1 MKSSKYWKARM
12 EAVEAAGYKIGYE
25 SYKESEAALNLAE
38 QELLKQI
45 EKWVNRIAE
54 ENGIS
59 YAKARQMLT
68 KGELE
73 EFKWDVNQYI
83 EKGRDNALSG
93 AWMHELENASARAHI
108 SRLEA
113 MRLQLRQ
120 YIEEAYSV
128 QLGSTRKALTSIY
141 ESEYYHTAYEI
152 QKGVGVGWQIGGIN
166 TKAVDRVLAKPW
178 TADGH
183 EFSVR
188 IWDSRA
194 EMVGKLHQELTRQ
207 IITGDAPDKAIT
219 ELSKYV
225 KQEAGRARQKA
236 GTLVMTEAA
245 AIGNQAQ
252 HDCFKDLDVE
262 QFEVVETLDS
272 HTCETCGDMDGR
284 HYPMTSFEIGVTAPP
299 FHPNCRGCIAPYFD
313 DEFQPKKRAAR
324 DEETGETVMVDN
336 MTYKEWKKEFVVDG
350 AQEYREVKRGEERD
364 FHLGNGET
372 KTIIN
377 AKRVTTYSTPVYV
390 SDKASIKPK
399 LLQRINKN
407 TEDAMKLYG
416 IDEDSKPTIVIAK
429 YTELGNTAGKYDP
442 KTNTVYYSDGL
453 KNKAVLEQVGGES
466 MTEYH
471 EIWHAR
477 QAEEFR
483 KAGWVINK
491 ENYRAYIEALD
502 AKCKARLARDR
513 DGVYNTIKESTY
525 ARCMMADNR
534 FSEVEAEY
542 IARNRGK
549 AHEWILSQGKR
560 TMG

>member
-25 SYKESEAALNLAE
+25 AYKESEAALNLAE

-45 EKWVNRIAE
+45 EKWINRIAE

-59 YAKARQMLT
+59 YAKARQLLT

-83 EKGRDNALSG
+83 EKGRDNAISG

-166 TKAVDRVLAKPW
+166 TKAVDRVLARPW

-183 EFSVR
+183 EFSAR
-188 IWDSRA
+188 IWDNRA

-207 IITGDAPDKAIT
+207 IITGDSPDKAIT

-272 HTCETCGDMDGR
+272 RTCETCGDMDGR

-336 MTYKEWKKEFVVDG
+336 MTYEKWKNEFLPPSTTGKSLSEPLEFVYNKKQGYVPKSTEITNAKVIAGRGSKTEFRRAKEFARNFG
-350 AQEYREVKRGEERD
+350 GKPEEWSK
-364 FHLGNGET
+364 FVGKIT
-372 KTIIN
+372 
-377 AKRVTTYSTPVYV
+377 
-390 SDKASIKPK
+390 SDKYIFDVHWYERKGKMYQPK
-399 LLQRINKN
+399 
-407 TEDAMKLYG
+407 
-416 IDEDSKPTIVIAK
+416 V
-429 YTELGNTAGKYDP
+429 
-442 KTNTVYYSDGL
+442 
-453 KNKAVLEQVGGES
+453 KAQ
-466 MTEYH
+466 
-471 EIWHAR
+471 
-477 QAEEFR
+477 
-483 KAGWVINK
+483 K
-491 ENYRAYIEALD
+491 E
-502 AKCKARLARDR
+502 
-513 DGVYNTIKESTY
+513 
-525 ARCMMADNR
+525 
-534 FSEVEAEY
+534 
-542 IARNRGK
+542 
-549 AHEWILSQGKR
+549 KR
-560 TMG
+560 

>member
-166 TKAVDRVLAKPW
+166 AKAVDRVLAKPW

-183 EFSVR
+183 EFSAR
-188 IWDSRA
+188 IWDNRA

-236 GTLVMTEAA
+236 GPLVMTEAA

-336 MTYKEWKKEFVVDG
+336 MTYKEWKETYVDTTPENVIIKAAKDNG
-350 AQEYREVKRGEERD
+350 ISGTIDINPKQINLQDYTFDNAHANEWRGHNVTRE
-364 FHLGNGET
+364 
-372 KTIIN
+372 
-377 AKRVTTYSTPVYV
+377 
-390 SDKASIKPK
+390 
-399 LLQRINKN
+399 
-407 TEDAMKLYG
+407 
-416 IDEDSKPTIVIAK
+416 
-429 YTELGNTAGKYDP
+429 
-442 KTNTVYYSDGL
+442 
-453 KNKAVLEQVGGES
+453 
-466 MTEYH
+466 
-471 EIWHAR
+471 
-477 QAEEFR
+477 
-483 KAGWVINK
+483 
-491 ENYRAYIEALD
+491 
-502 AKCKARLARDR
+502 
-513 DGVYNTIKESTY
+513 
-525 ARCMMADNR
+525 
-534 FSEVEAEY
+534 EAESFMQEAMVAITRWNGQFTNYYGENGAVY
-542 IARNRGK
+542 IDTKRKIIKTAFKSKEYDDKTKKLMEVVRKWKTKSNAR
-549 AHEWILSQGKR
+549 
-560 TMG
+560 